1 MSVSYRSLE
10 SSFYNRTT
18 ARRFAWSPKNPQW
31 TVEAPHVHQSRVE
44 LLLEGVRNANIDVR
58 FNIDT
63 LGITLDPTKL
73 VVYHRPLIDSG
84 RFQPLA
90 TTFNPNTREL
100 VAPSTTGGEFCFGI
114 PQTQVDVVQSPLLT
128 WPVRGERILENATH
142 VFRVTPNGRV
152 DSIRIQVSR
161 DPSFTSTVADI
172 IITSDQANVVVES
185 ATHMVYWRAMSF
197 ATGRASLWSAVDSA
211 RVAPAY
217 LDVTRPSVDVQWVYD
232 NGYAIS
238 WKTNI
243 RGLVRIELV
252 KDNQVVALI
261 RDSVNARSQGHLWKV
276 PFSVPAG
283 KEYHV
288 RITSIDPDFASITN
302 TGTPN
307 ITITDVVSVPR
318 DRLVQGPIV
327 VTPMPASDAVVIAN
341 PASGIASIDVYALTG
356 ERVLTQTSHGTRE
369 QVTTSHLLSGLYTVV
384 VTDSRGV
391 EYRAPMVIA
400 R

>member
-1 MSVSYRSLE
+1 
-10 SSFYNRTT
+10 
-18 ARRFAWSPKNPQW
+18 
-31 TVEAPHVHQSRVE
+31 
-44 LLLEGVRNANIDVR
+44 
-58 FNIDT
+58 
-63 LGITLDPTKL
+63 
-73 VVYHRPLIDSG
+73 
-84 RFQPLA
+84 
-90 TTFNPNTREL
+90 
-100 VAPSTTGGEFCFGI
+100 
-114 PQTQVDVVQSPLLT
+114 
-128 WPVRGERILENATH
+128 
-142 VFRVTPNGRV
+142 
-152 DSIRIQVSR
+152 
-161 DPSFTSTVADI
+161 
-172 IITSDQANVVVES
+172 
-185 ATHMVYWRAMSF
+185 MSF
-197 ATGRASLWSAVDSA
+197 AAGLASVWSAVDSA
-211 RVAPAY
+211 HVTPAY

-261 RDSVNARSQGHLWKV
+261 RDSVLARSQGYLWKV

-288 RITSIDPDFASITN
+288 RITSIDPDFATITN

-318 DRLVQGPIV
+318 DQIAQGPIV
-327 VTPMPASDAVVIAN
+327 VTPMPAADAVVVAN
-341 PASGIASIDVYALTG
+341 PASGVSNIDIYALTG
-356 ERVLTQTSHGTRE
+356 ERVLTQISHGTRE
-369 QVTTSHLLSGLYTVV
+369 QVATSHLPSGLYTVV